1 MAELV
6 QKQRSTVDVSK
17 MTGRNDNTDPYDDEQ
32 GNLGQILGLNIS
44 DPKPDR
50 ARSKGFLFSDPD
62 KNPRFENLT
71 LEGTVLHSCA
81 VIHLCCNLYDHY
93 EQLHH

>member
-6 QKQRSTVDVSK
+6 QKQRSTVDISK

-32 GNLGQILGLNIS
+32 GSLGQILELKIL

-71 LEGTVLHSCA
+71 LEGTVLLSCA
-81 VIHLCCNLYDHY
+81 VIYP
-93 EQLHH
+93 